1 VINSK
6 GSLLQYISAVNVNA
20 LFFIHFCVIGDIL
33 IFLTLVVIFNF
44 NVNIFFTIAVQL

>member
-1 VINSK
+1 M
-6 GSLLQYISAVNVNA
+6 GSLLQYISAINFNV
-20 LFFIHFCVIGDIL
+20 LFFIHFCATYDIL